1 MPTTMATAFPRVCLD
16 VSSSILPNAG
26 AQPPART
33 HTPAPVGCS
42 ALLGGPSSGT
52 LLLMP
57 IKARVRAG
65 RLVVDEPT
73 ELPEGAEVELL
84 PLDPGDWLDE
94 ADRAALHEAL
104 RESEADVTGGRLVEA
119 EEILKEL
126 RSR

>member
-1 MPTTMATAFPRVCLD
+1 MT
-16 VSSSILPNAG
+16 
-26 AQPPART
+26 
-33 HTPAPVGCS
+33 
-42 ALLGGPSSGT
+42 
-52 LLLMP
+52 

-73 ELPEGAEVELL
+73 DLPEGTELELL

-104 RESEADVTGGRLVEA
+104 RESNVDVAAGRLIDA
-119 EEILKEL
+119 EEILREL